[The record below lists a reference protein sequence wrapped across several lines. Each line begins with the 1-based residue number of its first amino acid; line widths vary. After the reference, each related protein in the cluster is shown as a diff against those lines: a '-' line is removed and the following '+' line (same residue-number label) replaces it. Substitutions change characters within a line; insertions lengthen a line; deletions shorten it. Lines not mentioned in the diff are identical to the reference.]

1 MAALPSMRSWPSH
14 TNTNRSQPD
23 EEDPLLRH
31 PSHNRPYGGFNSST
45 SSLTNALNPPQDPER
60 LRREAEALERICAD
74 TADKL
79 IDISQNFGASK
90 IDSDFDRLFS
100 EAFSPGL
107 MTGPMATR
115 IAQEGDEEHDD
126 GEDQQVPTMPES
138 PDIAK
143 ATNEQEWLRAVLSA
157 AKKHQDKSGNEAGVK
172 NWDAGFV
179 AEIDQPLVHQFDGS

>member
-1 MAALPSMRSWPSH
+1 MYLLSSTTL
-14 TNTNRSQPD
+14 TNTFVLQPD

-31 PSHNRPYGGFNSST
+31 PSNNRPYGGYNSST
-45 SSLTNALNPPQDPER
+45 SSLTNALHPPQDPER

-107 MTGPMATR
+107 LAGPLS
-115 IAQEGDEEHDD
+115 AQVLEEEDEER
-126 GEDQQVPTMPES
+126 EREREQVPAISES
-138 PDIAK
+138 PDVAK

-157 AKKHQDKSGNEAGVK
+157 AKRGQDGDGDEVGSK
-172 NWDAGFV
+172 NWDADYV
-179 AEIDQPLVHQFDGS
+179 AEIEQPLVLRSEG

>member
-1 MAALPSMRSWPSH
+1 LCLLKSTTITDTSLL
-14 TNTNRSQPD
+14 QPD
-23 EEDPLLRH
+23 EEDSLLRH
-31 PSHNRPYGGFNSST
+31 PSSNRAYGGFNSST

-107 MTGPMATR
+107 LAGPLS
-115 IAQEGDEEHDD
+115 AQVVEEEDEER
-126 GEDQQVPTMPES
+126 EVVREQMPTISES
-138 PDIAK
+138 PDVAR
-143 ATNEQEWLRAVLSA
+143 ATNEQEWLHAVLKA
-157 AKKHQDKSGNEAGVK
+157 AKNGHSGDDNEVASK
-172 NWDAGFV
+172 NWDAGYV
-179 AEIDQPLVHQFDGS
+179 AEIDQPLVLQFDG